1 MGVIFDMFNRNNVEA
16 FKQRYPAGRRILLEK
31 MDDPYSPVPP
41 GTRGTVILADD
52 AGQLQ
57 MQWDNGRTLAL
68 SPGKD
73 WFRKLTQQE
82 LAAEQ
87 RSAASNSHIS
97 HKEKVSIIPAPENF
111 DVRPPQKPQ
120 AAIIGADGN
129 IFNLLGITKKALLDD
144 GQGQRAT
151 EMQNRVFKS
160 KSYEQA
166 LGILME
172 YVEPVRADEIETED
186 EDYEPRL

>member
-1 MGVIFDMFNRNNVEA
+1 MGVIFNMYNRHMVEGR
-16 FKQRYPAGRRILLEK
+16 KERYPKGTRIQLKE
-31 MDDPYSPVPP
+31 MEDPYDPVPP
-41 GTRGTVILADD
+41 GTRGTVILVDD

-68 SPGKD
+68 IPGRD
-73 WFRKLTQQE
+73 SFRKLTQQE
-82 LAAEQ
+82 LAEEH
-87 RSAASNSHIS
+87 RAAGN
-97 HKEKVSIIPAPENF
+97 VS
-111 DVRPPQKPQ
+111 DVPFQKPQ

-129 IFNLLGITKKALLDD
+129 IFNLLGIAQKSLRDHGYKDEAD
-144 GQGQRAT
+144 
-151 EMQNRVFKS
+151 EMRRRVFKS

>member
-16 FKQRYPAGRRILLEK
+16 FKQRYPAGTRILLEK
-31 MDDPYSPVPP
+31 MDDPYAPVPP

-57 MQWDNGRTLAL
+57 MKWDNGRTLAL
-68 SPGKD
+68 IPGKD
-73 WFRKLTQQE
+73 SFRKLTRQE
-82 LAAEQ
+82 LNAEHLLDD
-87 RSAASNSHIS
+87 S
-97 HKEKVSIIPAPENF
+97 
-111 DVRPPQKPQ
+111 PQKPQ
-120 AAIIGADGN
+120 APIIGADGN
-129 IFNLLGITKKALLDD
+129 IFNLTGIAETALRNHGYKDEAD
-144 GQGQRAT
+144 
-151 EMQNRVFKS
+151 EMRRRVFKS

>member
-1 MGVIFDMFNRNNVEA
+1 MFNRNNVEA
-16 FKQRYPAGRRILLEK
+16 FKQRYPAGTRILLEK
-31 MDDPYSPVPP
+31 MDDPYAPVPP

-57 MQWDNGRTLAL
+57 MKWDNGRTLAL
-68 SPGKD
+68 IPGKD
-73 WFRKLTQQE
+73 SFRKLTRQE
-82 LAAEQ
+82 LAAEHLLDD
-87 RSAASNSHIS
+87 S
-97 HKEKVSIIPAPENF
+97 
-111 DVRPPQKPQ
+111 PQKPQ
-120 AAIIGADGN
+120 APIIGADGN
-129 IFNLLGITKKALLDD
+129 IFNLLSIAKKALLDD
-144 GQGQRAT
+144 GQGKRAT

-172 YVEPVRADEIETED
+172 YIEPVRADEIETED

>member
-16 FKQRYPAGRRILLEK
+16 FKQRYPAGTRILLEE

-57 MQWDNGRTLAL
+57 MKWDNGRTLAL
-68 SPGKD
+68 IPGKD
-73 WFRKLTQQE
+73 SFRKLTRQE
-82 LAAEQ
+82 LNAEHLLDE
-87 RSAASNSHIS
+87 S
-97 HKEKVSIIPAPENF
+97 
-111 DVRPPQKPQ
+111 PQKPQ

-129 IFNLLGITKKALLDD
+129 IFNLLGIAKKALLDD
-144 GQGQRAT
+144 GQGKRAT